1 MPDMKDLVNVQL
13 VIAFIVPGLII
24 TYVRSRF
31 IAGRME
37 KMSDAILAYL
47 SLTFVYY
54 GITLP
59 LITYIFVLPAGMLK
73 ILSWWLLIAVGPA
86 FFGMLL
92 GVGAQYG
99 WVRRIAHKLG
109 MRPVHSTPNS
119 WDWRF
124 SRCAGQQF
132 IMVTMADGST
142 ATGIFGA
149 LSFASSD
156 PSERDIY
163 IEELWDVPDNGSV
176 WTRQEPRRGIL
187 IPAKEIRYVNFWN
200 D

>member
-1 MPDMKDLVNVQL
+1 MPDMKDLANVQL
-13 VIAFIVPGLII
+13 VVAFIVPGLII
-24 TYVRSRF
+24 SYVRARF

-37 KMSDAILAYL
+37 KLSEAILAYL
-47 SLTFVYY
+47 SLTIVYY
-54 GITLP
+54 GLALP
-59 LITYIFVLPAGMLK
+59 FIAYILDLPAGVLK
-73 ILSWWLLIAVGPA
+73 SLCWWLLIAVGPA

-99 WVRRIAHKLG
+99 WIRWAAHKLG
-109 MRPVHSTPNS
+109 MRPIHSTPNS

-156 PSERDIY
+156 PTERDIY
-163 IEELWDVPDNGSV
+163 IEELWDVPDDGGV

-200 D
+200 N